1 MASELEKSKEI
12 ESPEEKASE
21 ELLNLGLQSIPENIR
36 AVLDLQK
43 ARQHP
48 EGFEDI
54 VEADSLEKIGKAMK
68 DKNVKQFIH
77 AEGPNVWSHVKFAVK
92 LVDFMNAPEEKK
104 DDLKLILLY
113 HDLGK
118 TTPGIENRPLN
129 KDILKK
135 GLEKGK
141 LYQPVSGHAS
151 ERLNNAEAGFR
162 ANGVTGRKL
171 EIFMTVVKNHME
183 TSLAEMSGTKLVKLF
198 EKFGKNDEERKEVAE
213 LLATVV
219 QIDSNAGSRIDLD
232 ENGEPAVLF
241 KDNRTGL
248 DFDKIWERYLEAKK

>member
-92 LVDFMNAPEEKK
+92 LVDFMNAPEEK
-104 DDLKLILLY
+104 
-113 HDLGK
+113 
-118 TTPGIENRPLN
+118 R
-129 KDILKK
+129 
-135 GLEKGK
+135 
-141 LYQPVSGHAS
+141 
-151 ERLNNAEAGFR
+151 
-162 ANGVTGRKL
+162 
-171 EIFMTVVKNHME
+171 
-183 TSLAEMSGTKLVKLF
+183 
-198 EKFGKNDEERKEVAE
+198 
-213 LLATVV
+213 
-219 QIDSNAGSRIDLD
+219 
-232 ENGEPAVLF
+232 
-241 KDNRTGL
+241 
-248 DFDKIWERYLEAKK
+248 